1 MQRSL
6 AERLRLLRARNGLS
20 LLAASE
26 QLGVDR
32 HTLRDL
38 ELGQG
43 RTPRYPTLAKIAEGY
58 GVDVEEL
65 LEEPVPLAEGS
76 QLDADIKRQGAV
88 AQRSMEEY
96 GATPE
101 SLKDPQKRARMDK
114 DFETLKELRW
124 LRYELMG
131 VPEPL
136 ATIVERLDEQ
146 TEIIY
151 RGTPSDEERAR
162 LRAQYPGAKE
172 TFKAKVTEVMS
183 AQANS

>member
-1 MQRSL
+1 MR
-6 AERLRLLRARNGLS
+6 
-20 LLAASE
+20 AASE
-26 QLGVDR
+26 QQGVDR

-65 LEEPVPLAEGS
+65 LEEPVSLVEGS
-76 QLDADIKRQGAV
+76 QLDADIKQQGAV

-114 DFETLKELRW
+114 NFETLKELRW
-124 LRYELMG
+124 IRYELIG

-136 ATIVERLDEQ
+136 ATIVASGSTSRRRSTTGDRLIAHRQ
-146 TEIIY
+146 RYHWKIGHVTY
-151 RGTPSDEERAR
+151 
-162 LRAQYPGAKE
+162 E
-172 TFKAKVTEVMS
+172 T
-183 AQANS
+183 